1 MKTLHE
7 SILDDEK
14 IIVASAENNMYYNKL
29 HKIFQQFPADEDG
42 DFLGKDVLPG
52 DVVLFYQASCY
63 NIGIVKHVTEKNHVN
78 WLKIDG
84 YHAFIPAFEVLKINK
99 KYLKEFIKILS
110 D

>member
-29 HKIFQQFPADEDG
+29 HKIFQQEPDNEDG
-42 DFLGKDVLPG
+42 DFLGKNVFPG
-52 DVVLFYQASCY
+52 DVVLFYRASCY
-63 NIGIVKHVTEKNHVN
+63 NIGIVKYVTEKNHIN

-84 YHAFIPAFEVLKINK
+84 YSAIIPAFEVLKINK